1 MMSPEQLLAA
11 LRRDSRTHITA
22 MWRWLD
28 DTSGAIS
35 GSGVLNCTLNEFVP
49 YYAGWAPSL
58 EYSESIIPITTVKLI
73 EGSLTREDWGNS
85 TLGGRIYRL
94 KEAQ

>member
-1 MMSPEQLLAA
+1 MMTPEQLLAA

-35 GSGVLNCTLNEFVP
+35 GSGVLNCTLNEFEP
-49 YYAGWAPSL
+49 YYAGWAPSM

-73 EGSLTREDWGNS
+73 ESSLTREDWGNQH
-85 TLGGRIYRL
+85 LGGCIYRL
-94 KEAQ
+94 KEVA